1 MSKVGEVV
9 ERDILIVLADA
20 IKTCLELI
28 PGYQWE
34 QIYEIR
40 LRTGRCPSL
49 STQGGEVGPEN
60 FIKGRVPHRIV
71 SQDDISQSLGL
82 MSRNSIYAVQEE
94 IRAGFLTLKGG
105 HRVGLAGKVI
115 CDHKTVQNIKYFSS
129 LNIRIARQ
137 VIGAADALMDFSVR
151 DRSFTN
157 TLIISPPG
165 CGKTTLL
172 RDAIRQI
179 SNGVSRLG
187 FKGRTVGVVD
197 ERSELA
203 ASFKGVPQNDLG
215 ARTDVLDNCPKAEG
229 LMMMVRSMSPEIV
242 ATDEIGSIDDAKAVL
257 TALSAGISVISTA
270 HGSSIE
276 DILLRPGLREL
287 IAERVFGRIVLL
299 GSGAGPGTIKEV
311 YDGITLKPVYR
322 KHKTGREDT
331 A

>member
-1 MSKVGEVV
+1 MSRVGEAVK
-9 ERDILIVLADA
+9 RDILIVLADR
-20 IKTCLELI
+20 IKTYLELI
-28 PGYQWE
+28 PGYQWD

-40 LRTGRCPSL
+40 LRTGRCPAL
-49 STQGGEVGPEN
+49 STKGGEVGLGELIN
-60 FIKGRVPHRIV
+60 EVLQQGVV

-115 CDHKTVQNIKYFSS
+115 CQHKAIENIKYFSS

-137 VIGAADALMDFSVR
+137 VIGAADMLMDFSVR
-151 DRSFTN
+151 DGCFTN
-157 TLIISPPG
+157 TLIVSPPG

-172 RDAIRQI
+172 RDAVRQI
-179 SNGVSRLG
+179 SNGIPRLG
-187 FKGRTVGVVD
+187 LRGRTVGVVD

-203 ASFKGVPQNDLG
+203 ACFKGIPQNDLG
-215 ARTDVLDNCPKAEG
+215 ERTDVLDNCPKAEG

-270 HGSSIE
+270 HGNCIE
-276 DILLRPGLREL
+276 DILLRPGLKEL
-287 IAERVFGRIVLL
+287 ITEKVFGRIILL
-299 GSGAGPGTIKEV
+299 GSSSGPGTIKAV
-311 YDGITLKPVYR
+311 YDGTTLRPVYCMHEAA
-322 KHKTGREDT
+322 KEYT